1 MSSGPLTPG
10 PYRPPVVQ
18 PAPIEP
24 SWNGGYRV
32 GPRPPRPVRKPRIWL
47 HVLLF
52 GLTVLTTSAFGA
64 VYSVCLLSILTA
76 HEFGH
81 YFAARYH
88 RVQASLPYFIPLPPQ
103 ISLFGTLGAVIRMSP
118 YIPNRRALFDI
129 ASAGPIAGLVIAL
142 PVAFIGV
149 ATSEHRTPDLEG
161 SFILGDPLI
170 FKVMEWII
178 FGGRPEGTDLYLNGM
193 AYAGWVGLFVTALN
207 LLPIGQLDGGH
218 IIHAV
223 FAAKSRFVASVA
235 FAGLALVTIFMS
247 PAYLLF
253 VILLWVFRIR
263 HPPTMNDSIPL
274 TPSRRIVAGMLL
286 LVFFLCFTPVP
297 IVKLP
302 F

>member
-1 MSSGPLTPG
+1 MSSGPFTPG
-10 PYRPPVVQ
+10 TYRPPAVQ
-18 PAPIEP
+18 PPPSEP
-24 SWNGGYRV
+24 AWNGGYRL
-32 GPRPPRPVRKPRIWL
+32 GPPPPVVRKPRIWL
-47 HVLLF
+47 HILLF
-52 GLTVLTTSAFGA
+52 ALTVWTTSAFGA
-64 VYSVCLLSILTA
+64 VYSVCLMSILTA

-88 RVQASLPYFIPLPPQ
+88 RVQASLPYFIPLPAQ
-103 ISLFGTLGAVIRMSP
+103 VSLFGTLGAVIRMSP

-129 ASAGPIAGLVIAL
+129 AAAGPIAGLVIAL

-149 ATSEHRTPDLEG
+149 ATSEYRPPDLEG
-161 SFILGDPLI
+161 SFILGDPLM

-218 IIHAV
+218 VIYAV
-223 FAAKSRFVASVA
+223 FAAKSCYVAAMA

-247 PAYLLF
+247 PAYILF
-253 VILLWVFRIR
+253 VVLLWIFRIK

-274 TPSRRIVAGMLL
+274 TRPRRVVGVVLL
-286 LVFFLCFTPVP
+286 LVFILCFTPVP
-297 IVKLP
+297 IVKFP

>member
-1 MSSGPLTPG
+1 MSSGPFTPG
-10 PYRPPVVQ
+10 TYRPPAVQ

-24 SWNGGYRV
+24 SWNSGYRL
-32 GPRPPRPVRKPRIWL
+32 GRPPRAERKPRIWL
-47 HVLLF
+47 HILLF
-52 GLTVLTTSAFGA
+52 VLTVWTTLAFGA
-64 VYSVCLLSILTA
+64 VYSVCLMSILTA

-88 RVQASLPYFIPLPPQ
+88 RVQASLPYFIPLPAQ
-103 ISLFGTLGAVIRMSP
+103 ISLFGTLGAVIQMSP

-129 ASAGPIAGLVIAL
+129 AAAGPIAGLVIAL
-142 PVAFIGV
+142 PVAFRGV
-149 ATSEHRTPDLEG
+149 ATSEYGTPDMEG

-178 FGGRPEGTDLYLNGM
+178 FGGRPEGADLYLNGM

-218 IIHAV
+218 IIYAV
-223 FAAKSRFVASVA
+223 FAAKSRFVAATA
-235 FAGLALVTIFMS
+235 FAGLAFVTIFMS
-247 PAYLLF
+247 PAYILF
-253 VILLWVFRIR
+253 VILLWIFRIK
-263 HPPTMNDSIPL
+263 HPPTMNDFMPL
-274 TPSRRIVAGMLL
+274 DRPRRFVAAVLL
-286 LVFFLCFTPVP
+286 LVFILCFTPVP

>member
-1 MSSGPLTPG
+1 M
-10 PYRPPVVQ
+10 
-18 PAPIEP
+18 
-24 SWNGGYRV
+24 
-32 GPRPPRPVRKPRIWL
+32 
-47 HVLLF
+47 
-52 GLTVLTTSAFGA
+52 
-64 VYSVCLLSILTA
+64 SILTA

-103 ISLFGTLGAVIRMSP
+103 ISLFGTLGAVIRMSS

-149 ATSEHRTPDLEG
+149 ATSEHLTPDLEG

-193 AYAGWVGLFVTALN
+193 AYAGWVGLFVTSLN

-218 IIHAV
+218 VIYAV
-223 FAAKSRFVASVA
+223 FAAKSRFVALVA

-286 LVFFLCFTPVP
+286 LVFVLCFTPVP
-297 IVKLP
+297 IVNLP